1 MCICVGDLHQKRPAC
16 YEKTLLIPQIIGAKG
31 PHLPSLLNPFLQ
43 MLPCPLGI
51 GLSVCVLWELITA
64 SGSGSMRIARRW
76 TDTWASCACKDFIF
90 AFTYFYPSLQLTSAS
105 LANNKSFHMHCVCE
119 HAGVCVCV
127 CVIQLTCGLDFLWG
141 QTHANAGRLVLN
153 RGCCDPAL
161 KLKHTLL
168 LKQRNLMDMFVFW
181 INDGVLWLLGGG
193 LQIQNLKKERKSQM

>member
-51 GLSVCVLWELITA
+51 GLSVCVLWEPITA

-76 TDTWASCACKDFIF
+76 TDTWASCACMY
-90 AFTYFYPSLQLTSAS
+90 YFCLHLFLSLTSTHLCFISEQQKFPYA
-105 LANNKSFHMHCVCE
+105 LCVR
-119 HAGVCVCV
+119 ARMCVCV